1 MSEGFGHSARSL
13 RADWASTD
21 QEMDDDNNGNRSS
34 TVTAAAALGDHDAA
48 GDHNASAA
56 QPDDARPGQSARHWR
71 RDWLSSTEQET
82 DANNNRN
89 RSRSP
94 PAALSAAFAVAGT
107 RREETDVASPSLERA
122 PSPNPDESREGG
134 SAAQPDVRVRPPAA
148 VPTVK
153 YTLVS
158 DRRRVAVLR
167 IS

>member
-1 MSEGFGHSARSL
+1 MQLKRSPFDSIVKRNFKQFFKRIFKL
-13 RADWASTD
+13 FFAI
-21 QEMDDDNNGNRSS
+21 E
-34 TVTAAAALGDHDAA
+34 L
-48 GDHNASAA
+48 
-56 QPDDARPGQSARHWR
+56 PP
-71 RDWLSSTEQET
+71 
-82 DANNNRN
+82 RN

-122 PSPNPDESREGG
+122 PSPNPDESREVAERGRRRLRPSDDAASDHG
-134 SAAQPDVRVRPPAA
+134 ASAAQPDVRVRPPAA